1 MSDEVVQ
8 LVREDREFDSSE
20 TNEADNKNHG
30 VYFVPGLHRGLLVL
44 EALAE
49 AQKPMSISDIA
60 RALGITRSA
69 AFRLVY
75 TLRYTGFVESEPD
88 SKKVR
93 LGGRVLSLGFS
104 YLAGMSIIETAQPD
118 LDLLRD
124 ATGITSHIGIRDGRD
139 LLYLACAHSRSGFV
153 STINVGS
160 RFPVHLTPMG
170 WLLLSDLAPRKIGEL
185 FPDQQPYKALTEY
198 SPTTLEALL
207 DRVMRAGAQGYIVS
221 RGILEPGGSSIC
233 APVLNA
239 QNKVVAAIDI
249 SGPDIGFD
257 EARMDQYL
265 SEVRAAAQRISIR
278 LGYTPARRSDDLG

>member
-1 MSDEVVQ
+1 
-8 LVREDREFDSSE
+8 LAKEDREFDSSE
-20 TNEADNKNHG
+20 SGEADNKNHG

-60 RALGITRSA
+60 RALGVTRSA

-124 ATGITSHIGIRDGRD
+124 ATGITAHIGIRDGRD
-139 LLYLACAHSRSGFV
+139 LLYLACAHSRFGFV

-170 WLLLSDLAPRKIGEL
+170 WLLLSDLAPRRIGEL
-185 FPDQQPYKALTEY
+185 FPDQPYKALTEY

-207 DRVMRAGAQGYIVS
+207 DRVVRAGAQGYVIS

-249 SGPDIGFD
+249 SGPDLGFD

-278 LGYTPARRSDDLG
+278 LGYTPARRSDDLD

>member
-1 MSDEVVQ
+1 MLLSNEGN
-8 LVREDREFDSSE
+8 EIDSSGLGE
-20 TNEADNKNHG
+20 GDNKNHG

-44 EALAE
+44 EALAD

-60 RALGITRSA
+60 RALGVTRSA

-124 ATGITSHIGIRDGRD
+124 ATGITAHIGIRDNRD

-170 WLLLSDLAPRKIGEL
+170 WLLLSDMAPRKISEL
-185 FPDQQPYKALTEY
+185 FPDQPYKALTEY
-198 SPTTLEALL
+198 SPPTLEALL
-207 DRVMRAGAQGYIVS
+207 DRVMKAGAQGYVVS

-249 SGPDIGFD
+249 SGPDVGFED
-257 EARMDQYL
+257 ARMDQYL

-278 LGYTPARRSDDLG
+278 LGYTPTRRSDDLD

>member
-1 MSDEVVQ
+1 MHAENGDV
-8 LVREDREFDSSE
+8 E
-20 TNEADNKNHG
+20 TNDPGEPENRNHG

-49 AQKPMSISDIA
+49 AQKPLSISDIA
-60 RALGITRSA
+60 RALGVTRSA

-75 TLRYTGFVESEPD
+75 TLRHTGFIESEQD

-104 YLAGMSIIETAQPD
+104 YLAGMSIIETAQPE

-124 ATGITSHIGIRDGRD
+124 ATGITAHIGIRDNRD

-160 RFPVHLTPMG
+160 RFAVHMTPMG
-170 WLLLSDLAPRKIGEL
+170 WLLLSDLAPRRIGEL
-185 FPDQQPYKALTEY
+185 FPDQPYKALTEH
-198 SPTTLEALL
+198 SPLTLEALL
-207 DRVMRAGAQGYIVS
+207 DRVMKAGAQGYVVS

-249 SGPDIGFD
+249 SGPDVGFD
-257 EARMDQYL
+257 ETRMDQYL

-278 LGYTPARRSDDLG
+278 LGYRPTRR

>member
-1 MSDEVVQ
+1 MD
-8 LVREDREFDSSE
+8 DGDNPPDDSGGQ
-20 TNEADNKNHG
+20 ANKNHG
-30 VYFVPGLHRGLLVL
+30 VYFVPGLHRGMLVL

-49 AQKPMSISDIA
+49 AQKAMSISEIA
-60 RALGITRSA
+60 RALGVTRSA

-75 TLRYTGFVESEPD
+75 TLRYIGFVESEAG

-104 YLAGMSIIETAQPD
+104 YLAGMSIIETAQPE

-124 ATGITSHIGIRDGRD
+124 ATGITAHIGIRDGRD

-170 WLLLSDLAPRKIGEL
+170 WLLLSDTAPRKIGEL
-185 FPDQQPYKALTEY
+185 FPDQPYKALTEY
-198 SPTTLEALL
+198 SPLTLEALL
-207 DRVMRAGAQGYIVS
+207 DRVMKAGALGHVVS
-221 RGILEPGGSSIC
+221 RGILEAGGSSIC

-249 SGPDIGFD
+249 SGPDVGFD

-265 SEVRAAAQRISIR
+265 AEVRAAAQRISMR
-278 LGYTPARRSDDLG
+278 LGYTPPTRRDELG